1 MKKRIHKKSI
11 FTSSIIVFLSISTLI
26 FLFGTFIVIKE
37 RNILTKQY
45 ERAVE
50 TQITNYYTQLEKEL
64 QNIKA
69 QQDTL
74 VYDNDFT
81 YLLNKDF
88 FDYKVS
94 RAINSIGTK
103 LLIIKESCSY
113 MEKVQ
118 VYYPLLENSITASD
132 QRIKYTDE
140 DNQAIQMMMEQ
151 RTNAFIEYY
160 DEKLYIIT
168 APRTYGNMMRKNY
181 YAIISCISIEELFKD
196 IQKFELDKEAT
207 SMLTLNNNHIFKTE
221 NGKELLFKKAMEEER
236 GQSKEGIS
244 YTSYKGEM
252 YIVASYYSEILQSKY
267 AQAIPVKAIF
277 SEVEQLKNLYNLF
290 SVVTIV
296 AILIFVWYIF
306 ASIKKPLNVLMD
318 AFQELENE
326 NFDITLKFAATYEF
340 SVVFNSFNRMVN
352 KLRSLINDV
361 YLQKIL
367 IQKAELRQLQAQIN
381 PHFLYNSF
389 FILKNRIAS
398 GNQEEAQ
405 QFCQMLGVYFSY
417 ITKNYKDYTTLKEEV
432 EHAKIYADIQA
443 VRFSNRLKVSFAP
456 LPLECNE
463 IRIPKLVLQP
473 IIENAFKY
481 GLESIE
487 FDGLLRVYFEKEEAY
502 LHIIVED
509 NGESFA
515 DDQDKIRELNRLF
528 ENYVEIKEP
537 SGMFN
542 INRRIKILFGEQ
554 CGIKVKRSEELGGLK
569 VIVSLSAKGVV

>member
-1 MKKRIHKKSI
+1 MKRRIHKKSI

-64 QNIKA
+64 QNIKT

-103 LLIIKESCSY
+103 LLIIKESCTY
-113 MEKVQ
+113 LEKVQ
-118 VYYPLLENSITASD
+118 VYYPLLENSITAGD

-168 APRTYGNMMRKNY
+168 APRTYGDMRKNY

-207 SMLTLNNNHIFKTE
+207 SMLTLNNNLICKTE
-221 NGKELLFKKAMEEER
+221 NGKELLFKKALEEEG
-236 GQSKEGIS
+236 GQLKEGIS
-244 YTSYKGEM
+244 YTTYKGEK

-277 SEVEQLKNLYNLF
+277 SEVEQLKDLYNLF
-290 SVVTIV
+290 SIVTIV

-326 NFDITLKFAATYEF
+326 NFDITLKHAATYEF
-340 SVVFNSFNRMVN
+340 SVVFNSFNRMVK

-443 VRFSNRLKVSFAP
+443 VRFSNRLQVSFAP

-487 FDGLLRVYFEKEEAY
+487 FDGLLRVYFEKEDAY

-515 DDQDKIRELNRLF
+515 DDQDKIRELNHLF
-528 ENYVEIKEP
+528 ENYEEIKEP

-554 CGIKVKRSEELGGLK
+554 CGIKVNRSEELGGLK
-569 VIVSLSAKGVV
+569 VTVSLSAEGVV